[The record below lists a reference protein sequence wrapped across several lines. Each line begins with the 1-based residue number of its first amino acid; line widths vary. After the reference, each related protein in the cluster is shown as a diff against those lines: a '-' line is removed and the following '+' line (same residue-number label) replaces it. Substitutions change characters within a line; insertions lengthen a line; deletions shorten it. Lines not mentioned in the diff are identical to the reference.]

1 MAKIK
6 KEKRHSVVTFKP
18 YAQHQGMLFL
28 PSFEDLIPRDHIV
41 RLVSRAIDGMQLDT
55 LLNAY
60 DGGGASNYHPK
71 MLLKVLVYGYIDRL
85 YSSRRLEKATRENV
99 NFMWMTGLQT
109 PDHNTINRFRKGQL
123 KDTVKD
129 VFAAVLLLL
138 IEEGMVR
145 LEDYHIDG
153 TKIESAANRYTF
165 VWAKSVSGHKGRL
178 LAKINALLDQIE
190 AENEREEAESQ
201 EAGNDAPPPARP
213 GVEDSMRLAQTIADL
228 NEQLKERLPQDKGLQ
243 RKMKELK
250 DKHLDKLREYEMH
263 EGKLNGRNSYSKTD
277 EDATFMR
284 MKDDHMQNGQLKP
297 GYNLQIGTENQFIVN
312 YTIHQSAND
321 MPVLKPHLEDTKAQL
336 TSIGKPMPKR
346 ASADAG
352 YGSEENYDYL
362 ETEGLENYVKY
373 PGFYQEQRKKVQND
387 PFRAE
392 NLYYN
397 AQDDYFVCP
406 MGQHLTYR
414 YTTKITSKNGYKSS
428 ARVYQAQR
436 CEGCPLRGACH
447 KAKTDRIIQINPNLQ
462 RHKQIARQNLWSIRG
477 IYLRKKRCIEPEP
490 VFGQIKWNRGFKR
503 FLLRSLTKVTCEF
516 GIVAIAHNLK
526 KMWVRLLNARIM
538 PIPPVLPP
546 ANAQKLEKTAQ
557 INFFGLFAAIIL
569 PRAQHN
575 EKFQFAKIAA

>member
-1 MAKIK
+1 
-6 KEKRHSVVTFKP
+6 
-18 YAQHQGMLFL
+18 
-28 PSFEDLIPRDHIV
+28 
-41 RLVSRAIDGMQLDT
+41 MQLDS

-60 DGGGASNYHPK
+60 EGGGGSNYHPK

-99 NFMWMTGLQT
+99 NFMWLTGMQT

-145 LEDYHIDG
+145 LEDYHLDG

-165 VWAKSVSGHKGRL
+165 VWAKSVEGHKGRL

-190 AENEREEAESQ
+190 AENDREESKSRDE
-201 EAGNDAPPPARP
+201 EKGDPPVGRRS
-213 GVEDSMRLAQTIADL
+213 GVENSDRLAQTIADL
-228 NEQLKERLPQDKGLQ
+228 NEQLKERLGQDKGLR

-250 DKHLDKLREYEMH
+250 EKHLDKLREYEMH

-297 GYNLQIGTENQFIVN
+297 GYNLQIGTENQFILN

-321 MPVLKPHLEDTKAQL
+321 MPVLKDHLQDTKAQL
-336 TSIGKPMPKR
+336 AAIDKPMPKR
-346 ASADAG
+346 ISADAG

-362 ETEGLENYVKY
+362 EAECLENYVKY
-373 PGFYQEQRKKVQND
+373 PGFYQEQLKKIQKD
-387 PFRAE
+387 PFRVE

-397 AQDDYFVCP
+397 AKEDYLVCP

-414 YTTKITSKNGYKSS
+414 YTTKITSKNGYQSS

-436 CEGCPLRGACH
+436 CEGCPLRAACH
-447 KAKTDRIIQINPNLQ
+447 KAKTNRIIQINPNLQ

-477 IYLRKKRCIEPEP
+477 IYLRKKRSIEPEP

-503 FLLRSLTKVTCEF
+503 FLLRSLPKVTCEF

-526 KMWVRLLNARIM
+526 KMWTRIQEARTM
-538 PIPPVLPP
+538 PTPPLLPP
-546 ANAQKLEKTAQ
+546 ENAQIIQKIAK
-557 INFFGLFAAIIL
+557 NGFFAIFDAISLHTGLYH
-569 PRAQHN
+569 Q
-575 EKFQFAKIAA
+575 KFQLAKISA